1 MDNGTLYE
9 CPCLDGFFKI
19 FDTDKSCHDMNECI
33 PIETDHDHHNCD
45 KHAKCTNNFGNFACK
60 CNDGWKGDGVT
71 CENIGAFI
79 GFFYRV
85 HIRVHQ
91 QMAELLHSNVSL
103 YV

>member
-79 GFFYRV
+79 GFLSST
-85 HIRVHQ
+85 H
-91 QMAELLHSNVSL
+91 
-103 YV
+103 